1 MFPYPARCR
10 PMSTLER
17 GDSSP
22 LSNHASGPPRSPRN
36 YRCLAKHYHSRAAL
50 AGLFLAGLRP
60 PTPHR
65 SLRSLRRR
73 GFAHY
78 VRLRHYRSSL
88 LAGASNSLTFVR
100 GADRACCA
108 PRKWQCSLTCM
119 PRKWSCRPTTAC
131 LYQPPHALRRGI
143 GVRTRQRHLAACFMA
158 FAVFSKRPTPIIPK
172 SDAIVNRCGGI
183 FYDFFKLVRGR
194 RGNSAFM
201 GSAESGGRNSV
212 TGVKLAV
219 EIRQR
224 LVAAAQRDLQNRQ

>member
-1 MFPYPARCR
+1 
-10 PMSTLER
+10 
-17 GDSSP
+17 
-22 LSNHASGPPRSPRN
+22 
-36 YRCLAKHYHSRAAL
+36 
-50 AGLFLAGLRP
+50 
-60 PTPHR
+60 
-65 SLRSLRRR
+65 
-73 GFAHY
+73 
-78 VRLRHYRSSL
+78 
-88 LAGASNSLTFVR
+88 
-100 GADRACCA
+100 
-108 PRKWQCSLTCM
+108 M

-131 LYQPPHALRRGI
+131 LYQPPHALRRGIGVRTRRRHLAARACCAPRKRLCRPTTACQYQPPHAPRRGI